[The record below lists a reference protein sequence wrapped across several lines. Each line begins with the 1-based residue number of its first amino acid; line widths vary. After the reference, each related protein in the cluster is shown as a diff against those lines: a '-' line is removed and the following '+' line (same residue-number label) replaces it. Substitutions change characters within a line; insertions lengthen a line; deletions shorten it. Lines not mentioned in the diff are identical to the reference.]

1 MLFAKAL
8 VHALTALET
17 DYVFGVSGANIEHLH
32 DAIHYSESIT
42 SILAKTEIGAAYMA
56 DARARKTNEIAVCCS
71 TSGAG
76 MMNLVV
82 GLAESRAENVP
93 VLAIIGQPPT
103 QLEGKGAFQ
112 DSSGLPGKVDALQ
125 LTGACTKAVIK
136 LSSTDDFWER
146 FAALIVTALS
156 SERGPVAILVPRDI
170 FMQDIAPMPTNWLS
184 TIEVQLV
191 PAVPVAQDVDPFLSA
206 LAQATMPLLIL
217 GESVTRS
224 GARQYIDEFAL
235 QTRLPT
241 ATTMSAKGAFSH
253 FEDNFIGNNG
263 VAGHESVDRYVHQAD
278 LIIVV
283 GCKLDVMNR
292 GQVLEA
298 ARTGTRIVAIS
309 STAPYC
315 SKDPEG
321 MTCIEG
327 EPGLF
332 FEKVMKVL
340 PEEPYRYEGPYPVI
354 EYRPFQPVIE
364 STGAA
369 DELSLSLAMKTI
381 SPLIGEGEHVL
392 IDAGNTGA
400 TALHFLQLPPKCMTT
415 IALGM
420 GGMGYTFAAAVGAQ
434 LGAQQR
440 AWVIAGDA
448 SFLMG
453 GLEIHCAIEHQL
465 SVLFV
470 VLNDQGH
477 GMCRTRQRVFF
488 DDRFEAVNYSA
499 VNICQIAEALAT
511 PASLFSRRVESES
524 ALIEALDNYQKQ
536 TVPTGIIEIMINQE
550 EWPPFA
556 GLPSTTRH

>member
-1 MLFAKAL
+1 MLFAEALAQAL
-8 VHALTALET
+8 VGLET

-32 DAIHYSESIT
+32 DAIHQNGKIT
-42 SILAKTEIGAAYMA
+42 SMLAKTEIGAAYMA
-56 DARARKTNEIAVCCS
+56 DARARKTNKIAVCCS

-93 VLAIIGQPPT
+93 VLAIIGQPPM

-112 DSSGLPGKVDALQ
+112 DTSSLAGKVDALQ

-136 LSSTDDFWER
+136 LTSTDNFWER
-146 FAALIVTALS
+146 FATLIAAALS
-156 SERGPVAILVPRDI
+156 DERGPVALLVPRNV
-170 FMQDIAPMPTNWLS
+170 FMQDIAPMPADWMN
-184 TIEVQLV
+184 TIAAQTDSAL
-191 PAVPVAQDVDPFLSA
+191 PVAQGVGRLLST
-206 LAQATMPLLIL
+206 LRQASRPLLIL
-217 GESVTRS
+217 GAGVTRS
-224 GARQYIDEFAL
+224 DTRQYIDEFTL

-253 FEDNFIGNNG
+253 YEDNFIGNNG
-263 VAGHESVDRYVHQAD
+263 IAGHESVDRYVLQAD

-298 ARTGTRIVAIS
+298 AEAGTRVVTINNA
-309 STAPYC
+309 APYC
-315 SKDPEG
+315 CDNSEN
-321 MTCIEG
+321 MTFIEA

-340 PEEPYRYEGPYPVI
+340 TREHYRYQGPYPDV
-354 EYRPFQPVIE
+354 EYRPFQPVNE
-364 STGAA
+364 SARA
-369 DELSLSLAMKTI
+369 RDDMSLSLAMKTI
-381 SPLIGEGEHVL
+381 SPRIGEGEHVL
-392 IDAGNTGA
+392 IDAGNNGA
-400 TALHFLQLPPKCMTT
+400 AALHFLQLPPKGMST

-434 LGAQQR
+434 LGTQQQ

-448 SFLMG
+448 AFLMG
-453 GLEIHCAIEHQL
+453 GLEIHCAIEQQL
-465 SVLFV
+465 PIMFV
-470 VLNDQGH
+470 IMNDQGH

-488 DDRFEAVNYSA
+488 EDRFEAVNYSA
-499 VNICQIAEALAT
+499 VNICQIAESLAT
-511 PASLFSRRVESES
+511 SATLFSRRVESAS

-536 TVPTGIIEIMINQE
+536 AIPTGIIEILINQE

-556 GLPSTTRH
+556 GLPSTSKH